1 MKKLL
6 TILLTV
12 CLLSSMTTAVFADL
26 WIPEDYE
33 NENLIAL
40 THTDGKC
47 YALNAFLTYVAE
59 AKFGMNDSEH
69 FTFEEQC
76 DFALKH
82 LELNP
87 GLYNDAVTG
96 YTNDKGETF
105 MAVSG
110 AQFEQTVR
118 DFFGI
123 NITADRCKGYSDGKI
138 YVSAENFAAE
148 KDIFASVSD
157 CRLLSFSSYF
167 VSFEVYQ
174 ADDAADYLEIS
185 NAHLPRSELTLLGE
199 VRCVIRYSGSR
210 EDTEFQVTDF
220 RLDHERDFHNPVELP
235 FGNGNKPFDP
245 KTVSQ
250 METVVLS
257 PTGTRIPNHDRLIL
271 TVVLFV
277 VGLAVIALATILTV
291 FRRKKEEIK

>member
-1 MKKLL
+1 MKK
-6 TILLTV
+6 ILLILLSF
-12 CLLSSMTTAVFADL
+12 CLLFAMTTAVFADV

-59 AKFGMNDSEH
+59 AKLGMNDSEE

-96 YTNDKGETF
+96 YTNDEGETF

-118 DFFGI
+118 DFFGVS
-123 NITADRCKGYSDGKI
+123 ITADRCKGYSDGMI
-138 YVSAENFAAE
+138 YVSAENFAVE
-148 KDIFASVSD
+148 KDIFASVND
-157 CRLLSFSSYF
+157 CRVLWGYAYY

-174 ADDAADYLEIS
+174 AENAADYLEIS
-185 NAHLPRSELTLLGE
+185 NANLPRSELTLLGE

-235 FGNGNKPFDP
+235 FGNENKPFDP

-257 PTGTRIPNHDRLIL
+257 PTGTRIQSNDRLIL

-277 VGLAVIALATILTV
+277 VGLAVIALATILAV
-291 FRRKKEEIK
+291 FRRKKEESK

>member
-6 TILLTV
+6 TILLAV
-12 CLLSSMTTAVFADL
+12 CLLSSMTTVVFADV

-47 YALNAFLTYVAE
+47 YALNTFLTYVAE
-59 AKFGMNDSEH
+59 AKLGMNDSED

-76 DFALKH
+76 DFVLKH

-96 YTNDKGETF
+96 YTNSQGETF

-110 AQFEQTVR
+110 AQFEQTMR

-123 NITADRCKGYSDGKI
+123 SVTADRCKGYSDGMI

-148 KDIFASVSD
+148 KDFFASVNYCSNLD
-157 CRLLSFSSYF
+157 SSAYF
-167 VSFEVYQ
+167 VSFEVYR
-174 ADDAADYLEIS
+174 AENAADYLEIA
-185 NAHLPRSELTLLGE
+185 NVNLPKSELTLLGE
-199 VRCVIRYSGSR
+199 VRCVIRYSGS
-210 EDTEFQVTDF
+210 EDATEFQVTDF
-220 RLDHERDFHNPVELP
+220 RLVSKRDFHNPVELP
-235 FGNGNKPFDP
+235 FGNENKPFDP

-250 METVVLS
+250 METVILS
-257 PTGTRIPNHDRLIL
+257 PTGTRIQSNDRLIL

-291 FRRKKEEIK
+291 FRRKKEKAK

>member
-1 MKKLL
+1 MKKILTVLL
-6 TILLTV
+6 AV
-12 CLLSSMTTAVFADL
+12 CLLFAMTTAVFADL

-40 THTDGKC
+40 TYTDGKC

-59 AKFGMNDSEH
+59 AKLGMHDSED

-110 AQFEQTVR
+110 AQFEQTMR
-118 DFFGI
+118 DFFGVS
-123 NITADRCKGYSDGKI
+123 ITADRCKGYSDGMT

-157 CRLLSFSSYF
+157 CHILSHSSYF
-167 VSFEVYQ
+167 VNFEVYR
-174 ADDAADYLEIS
+174 AENAADYLEIS

-199 VRCVIRYSGSR
+199 IRCVIGYSGS
-210 EDTEFQVTDF
+210 EDATEFQVTDF
-220 RLDHERDFHNPVELP
+220 RLVSKRDFHNPVELP
-235 FGNGNKPFDP
+235 FGNENKPFDP

-250 METVVLS
+250 MEVVVLS
-257 PTGTRIPNHDRLIL
+257 PTGTRIPNNDRLIL

>member
-6 TILLTV
+6 TILLAV

-40 THTDGKC
+40 TYTDGKC

-59 AKFGMNDSEH
+59 AKLGMNDSED

-123 NITADRCKGYSDGKI
+123 NITADRCKGYSDGMI

-235 FGNGNKPFDP
+235 FGNENKPFDP

-257 PTGTRIPNHDRLIL
+257 PTGTMIPNHDRLIL

-291 FRRKKEEIK
+291 FRRKKEEGK